1 VAATSATVL
10 ATLPNF
16 ALQYNLNTHSDS
28 QNPANLLVSGKH
40 FFTEGGIPF
49 FNLDTPAANIGTIP
63 CKKDASV
70 AAPTDASKGQ
80 GGKGNGAV
88 TWLKLSAKDG
98 ATGNLQEVY
107 RLNTAGGAAPAT
119 CAGMPATFEIQYAAE

>member
-16 ALQYNLNTHSDS
+16 ALQYNLNTHPGS
-28 QNPANLLVSGKH
+28 QNPANLLVSGAH
-40 FFTEGGIPF
+40 WFTEGGIPF
-49 FNLDTPAANIGTIP
+49 FDLDTTAAKIGTIP
-63 CKKDASV
+63 CKKDAS
-70 AAPTDASKGQ
+70 APAPADASKGQ

-88 TWLKLSAKDG
+88 PWLKLSAKDG